1 MVVTQ
6 SKLTLPEDT
15 WGNFGPWCVE
25 PWATTSPHLCDIA
38 CCVSRFRSKRM
49 TNLENTQLTQV
60 PLLLY
65 LLPRFNSVLPAL
77 YISFTPLSATHIFR
91 LHKYGYY
98 YIFYPAINHTHLLS
112 FTSFSST
119 YIFSLY
125 KYCTITTISFTP
137 LSATHIFSVSEHYLE
152 LLCITQDRCPR

>member
-15 WGNFGPWCVE
+15 WWNFGPWCVE

-38 CCVSRFRSKRM
+38 CCVSRKTRFRSKRM

-65 LLPRFNSVLPAL
+65 LLPRFNSVLPVL
-77 YISFTPLSATHIFR
+77 YIIILYSPFSHTHLPLTQIRLLLHFLPRYQPHTSSIFYLVFIHIY
-91 LHKYGYY
+91 LQLIQVLYYYY
-98 YIFYPAINHTHLLS
+98 YILYPALS
-112 FTSFSST
+112 HA
-119 YIFSLY
+119 YLQRIRA
-125 KYCTITTISFTP
+125 
-137 LSATHIFSVSEHYLE
+137 LSWATLHHS
-152 LLCITQDRCPR
+152 R